1 MGRTTIEG
9 WMCGKK
15 GWIYDVDSKGEIISK
30 NLHEI
35 PNDMELGK
43 QIRRVLNQ
51 ENNLKDE

>member
-1 MGRTTIEG
+1 MKTNKLIENYTREQALELF
-9 WMCGKK
+9 K
-15 GWIYDVDSKGEIISK
+15 EIT
-30 NLHEI
+30 LLAQEI

>member
-1 MGRTTIEG
+1 MKTNKLIE
-9 WMCGKK
+9 KYTREQALELFK
-15 GWIYDVDSKGEIISK
+15 EIT
-30 NLHEI
+30 LLVQEI